1 MNLRTRD
8 ITGVGTISK
17 TAIPGLNRR
26 QKPSLMAPIAESA
39 EQFPV
44 KTTYRREPLTR
55 RAIDPRINA
64 QPDGRNSR
72 SRAVHREI
80 IIERDK
86 HIPYNSFSAESA
98 GDEDDGPEIPV
109 QYGNESSEPQA
120 FYNVSMRHVD
130 PVGIVE
136 RHTNDS
142 KRFYDA
148 PSENTQPPQ
157 LDDLLQR
164 ISELEKENSRLKAY
178 ADGAPVE
185 DIKPHASL
193 EPKWKTLYRIDQS
206 HIYLDEPQWVL
217 GDRKR
222 PYMKA
227 GMSVHNLALFIE
239 RNPDIAFVVY
249 KDYNS
254 RARDNNAAF
263 SEANNGVFRAP
274 EPYAESL
281 SFVSD
286 EMKSAMQEMA
296 GQVPDFSRC
305 FPRFEAL
312 EDVPAP
318 YLFMY
323 YAKQYWDECQS
334 GLSLQSQRLLSLLK
348 QCIMESYGAE
358 YEAADG
364 AFADGLV
371 SGRYMKYLVR
381 PGDVLVMTDGL
392 QISAFMSL
400 DWIAEIDPYT
410 EDRKAHQSEYSEI
423 YVRRRER
430 SPTGKGNYRSRSSS
444 ASQIL
449 IYETSSP
456 SYWRVNAWSW
466 EFAGSFEK
474 KTCPVDIEL
483 PTHEQDELVQIN
495 SLAVRPVRFAGEE
508 VKSRLERRGK
518 TFWSCRRKQ
527 LVSYHVEAEE
537 GLSAVSLLQCLY
549 SDTILTR

>member
-1 MNLRTRD
+1 MNPGMRD
-8 ITGVGTISK
+8 ITGVGTTSK
-17 TAIPGLNRR
+17 TAIPGVNRR
-26 QKPSLMAPIAESA
+26 QKPSLMAPIVESA
-39 EQFPV
+39 EHFPAR
-44 KTTYRREPLTR
+44 TTYRREPPAR
-55 RAIDPRINA
+55 REIGQSIKVK
-64 QPDGRNSR
+64 PDGRNSR
-72 SRAVHREI
+72 PGVVHREI
-80 IIERDK
+80 VIERDS
-86 HIPYNSFSAESA
+86 HVPYNSFV
-98 GDEDDGPEIPV
+98 DDNGPEIPSP
-109 QYGNESSEPQA
+109 YGDEYSEPQD
-120 FYNVSMRHVD
+120 FYVESVRYAD
-130 PVGIVE
+130 PGRIVE

-142 KRFYDA
+142 NRSYGA
-148 PSENTQPPQ
+148 ASQNTHPAQV
-157 LDDLLQR
+157 DDLLQR
-164 ISELEKENSRLKAY
+164 ILELEQENSKLKGS
-178 ADGAPVE
+178 ADGAPVG
-185 DIKPHASL
+185 DIMPHASL

-206 HIYLDEPQWVL
+206 NIYLDEPQWVL

-239 RNPDIAFVVY
+239 RNPNIAFVVY

-254 RARDNNAAF
+254 RARDKNSAF
-263 SEANNGVFRAP
+263 SEAGNGVFKAP

-286 EMKSAMQEMA
+286 EMKSAMQEMVD
-296 GQVPDFSRC
+296 QVPDFIRH
-305 FPRFEAL
+305 FPGFKAL

-334 GLSLQSQRLLSLLK
+334 GLSPRSQQLLSLLK

-364 AFADGLV
+364 AFAEGFV

-400 DWIAEIDPYT
+400 DWIAEIDSYT
-410 EDRKAHQSEYSEI
+410 KRKDADYREYSEI
-423 YVRRRER
+423 VPRRRRVE
-430 SPTGKGNYRSRSSS
+430 SPIDRGNYRSRSNSP
-444 ASQIL
+444 SQIS
-449 IYETSSP
+449 IYETSSF

-474 KTCPVDIEL
+474 KTGPVDIEL
-483 PTHEQDELVQIN
+483 PTYEQDELVQIN
-495 SLAVRPVRFAGEE
+495 SLDVRPVRFAGDE
-508 VKSRLERRGK
+508 VKNRLEKRGK

-527 LVSYHVEAEE
+527 LVSYQVEAEE
-537 GLSAVSLLQCLY
+537 GLSAVSLLK
-549 SDTILTR
+549 SP